1 MECPLTEREIMYVE
15 DLNVRCFK
23 GSGIE
28 MVNPTTR
35 SHSWLILEFKVW
47 SSFMVLLAVQIPSA
61 IQLYVTLIGF
71 FR

>member
-28 MVNPTTR
+28 MVNPTT
-35 SHSWLILEFKVW
+35 
-47 SSFMVLLAVQIPSA
+47 
-61 IQLYVTLIGF
+61 
-71 FR
+71 

>member
-28 MVNPTTR
+28 MVNLTT
-35 SHSWLILEFKVW
+35 
-47 SSFMVLLAVQIPSA
+47 
-61 IQLYVTLIGF
+61 
-71 FR
+71 